1 MASLAGHD
9 VGGLGAGSGDP
20 SELPQAAHVP
30 VSRLTIGAW
39 NLVAKSD
46 EHVLLSFYWAE
57 RKLVWEVLHLSVV
70 RKMELDFEDVVKM
83 ELSTPH
89 PDEPERL
96 VVELGRPPRFYK
108 EQASLAVGGKTSTN
122 YVYTT
127 DFTNGQASSVSRHI
141 LHFAPGALSA
151 HAPAIKEIGLPLSTD
166 RRAASGDGSGG
177 AASAG
182 RAGGAHAASAALR
195 QPPTSSPRCAPRRPP
210 QPLPSPCPGPP
221 PSRPPSCSPP
231 PRPSARRLDAIILQE
246 QLDREMG
253 DRQARYTGICPVR
266 EQVYA
271 MAFDELLTSVG
282 KGLPK
287 RGSLLDRVRAEARLS
302 IDAYRTAF
310 ESSIAFGNRKLT
322 AAVELKGDLE
332 EVMAELDEEIAAR
345 ATEVAHLTHVC
356 ESLEHRA
363 KKKEEGYAED
373 DREITELMQEKNQL
387 EDLLKVL
394 KASKPEKKEG
404 EK

>member
-1 MASLAGHD
+1 
-9 VGGLGAGSGDP
+9 
-20 SELPQAAHVP
+20 
-30 VSRLTIGAW
+30 
-39 NLVAKSD
+39 
-46 EHVLLSFYWAE
+46 
-57 RKLVWEVLHLSVV
+57 
-70 RKMELDFEDVVKM
+70 
-83 ELSTPH
+83 
-89 PDEPERL
+89 
-96 VVELGRPPRFYK
+96 
-108 EQASLAVGGKTSTN
+108 
-122 YVYTT
+122 
-127 DFTNGQASSVSRHI
+127 
-141 LHFAPGALSA
+141 
-151 HAPAIKEIGLPLSTD
+151 
-166 RRAASGDGSGG
+166 
-177 AASAG
+177 
-182 RAGGAHAASAALR
+182 
-195 QPPTSSPRCAPRRPP
+195 
-210 QPLPSPCPGPP
+210 
-221 PSRPPSCSPP
+221 
-231 PRPSARRLDAIILQE
+231 
-246 QLDREMG
+246 MG

-282 KGLPK
+282 RGLPK

-345 ATEVAHLTHVC
+345 AAEVAHLTHVC

-394 KASKPEKKEG
+394 KASSPRRRRAKSGVAP
-404 EK
+404 

>member
-195 QPPTSSPRCAPRRPP
+195 QPPTSSPRCAPPAAPARRDLS
-210 QPLPSPCPGPP
+210 PLRALAPP
-221 PSRPPSCSPP
+221 PSFPLTHPVHP
-231 PRPSARRLDAIILQE
+231 RRLDAIILQE

-345 ATEVAHLTHVC
+345 AAEVAHLTHVC

>member
-1 MASLAGHD
+1 MAL
-9 VGGLGAGSGDP
+9 GLTH
-20 SELPQAAHVP
+20 LPT
-30 VSRLTIGAW
+30 RT
-39 NLVAKSD
+39 
-46 EHVLLSFYWAE
+46 
-57 RKLVWEVLHLSVV
+57 
-70 RKMELDFEDVVKM
+70 
-83 ELSTPH
+83 
-89 PDEPERL
+89 
-96 VVELGRPPRFYK
+96 
-108 EQASLAVGGKTSTN
+108 
-122 YVYTT
+122 
-127 DFTNGQASSVSRHI
+127 
-141 LHFAPGALSA
+141 
-151 HAPAIKEIGLPLSTD
+151 
-166 RRAASGDGSGG
+166 
-177 AASAG
+177 
-182 RAGGAHAASAALR
+182 
-195 QPPTSSPRCAPRRPP
+195 
-210 QPLPSPCPGPP
+210 
-221 PSRPPSCSPP
+221 
-231 PRPSARRLDAIILQE
+231 RRLDAIILQE

-345 ATEVAHLTHVC
+345 AAEVAHLTHVC